1 MGDNNW
7 VTIIMMNKI
16 EFILA
21 QQYLFCVFLIF
32 QLMYPCEDP
41 YGVCSET
48 GDNSL
53 RLYWFSQRSTE
64 KSIIQ
69 MTKMGFWAYIHW
81 ENKYQ
86 LMPRIN

>member
-32 QLMYPCEDP
+32 QLMYPCEYP

-64 KSIIQ
+64 KF
-69 MTKMGFWAYIHW
+69 MT
-81 ENKYQ
+81 Q
-86 LMPRIN
+86 LTKTGLWTYSVPSGE

>member
-64 KSIIQ
+64 KF
-69 MTKMGFWAYIHW
+69 MT
-81 ENKYQ
+81 Q
-86 LMPRIN
+86 LTKTGLWTYSVPSGE